1 MTILFTRS
9 IDFTHKQTL
18 REAGFEVLEY
28 DFLKTQKL
36 PYADKA
42 ILNEIQNIKN
52 LVFTS
57 QNAVRIFYDALTEA
71 QLSKSFKLLESYH
84 ASSEAQRSK
93 GFKPLERYWASDIKI
108 FSTSGAT
115 KDLIEKYGITP
126 TLSADSAKQLA
137 NEMLDKIDLSQ
148 GVHFINGTLSLPHL
162 PNILTKKGISVKTIT
177 VYETVLT
184 PLSIGAPSDSI
195 SFNFDSIVFLSLSAA
210 ESFLLKNTLP
220 DSTPVF
226 TLGQTT
232 ADYVRKNT
240 NATNIFVA
248 EKPTIAAIVSTILQC
263 FKGKV

>member
-18 REAGFEVLEY
+18 QEAGFEVLEY

-36 PYADKA
+36 KNVDEA
-42 ILNEIQNIKN
+42 ILNEIHNIKN

-57 QNAVRIFYDALTEA
+57 QNAVRIFFDVLTET
-71 QLSKSFKLLESYH
+71 QLSKSFKLLESYD
-84 ASSEAQRSK
+84 ALNEAQPSK
-93 GFKPLERYWASDIKI
+93 GLKPLEGYLASDVKI

-148 GVHFINGTLSLPHL
+148 GVHFINGILSLPHL
-162 PNILTKKGISVKTIT
+162 PNILTKKGISIKKIT
-177 VYETVLT
+177 VYETILT
-184 PLSIGAPSDSI
+184 PLSISAHFDAI
-195 SFNFDSIVFLSLSAA
+195 SFLSLSAA
-210 ESFLLKNTLP
+210 ESFLIKNTLP
-220 DSTPVF
+220 PSTPVF

-232 ADYVRKNT
+232 ADYVRKNSA
-240 NATNIFVA
+240 ATNIFVA
-248 EKPTIAAIVSTILQC
+248 EKPTIAALVKSSCEFIRNIKRC
-263 FKGKV
+263 E

>member
-9 IDFTHKQTL
+9 IDSAHKETL
-18 REAGFEVLEY
+18 QEAGFEVLEY

-36 PYADKA
+36 QNADEA
-42 ILNEIQNIKN
+42 ILNEIHDIKN

-57 QNAVRIFYDALTEA
+57 QNAVRIFFDVLTEV
-71 QLSKSFKLLESYH
+71 QLSKSFKLLESY
-84 ASSEAQRSK
+84 ATANESQPSK
-93 GFKPLERYWASDIKI
+93 CFKPLEGYLASNVKI

-137 NEMLDKIDLSQ
+137 VEMLDKIDLSE
-148 GVHFINGTLSLPHL
+148 GIHFINGTLSLPHL
-162 PNILTKKGISVKTIT
+162 PNILTKNSIPLKKIT

-184 PLSIGAPSDSI
+184 PLSISA
-195 SFNFDSIVFLSLSAA
+195 NFDAIVFLSLSAA
-210 ESFLLKNTLP
+210 ESFLIKNTLSA
-220 DSTPVF
+220 STPVF

-232 ADYVRKNT
+232 ADYVHKNT

-248 EKPTIAAIVSTILQC
+248 EKPTITAIVSIILQYFNSNSHC
-263 FKGKV
+263 

>member
-9 IDFTHKQTL
+9 IDSTHKYTL
-18 REAGFEVLEY
+18 QEAGFKVLEY

-36 PYADKA
+36 TSADEA
-42 ILNEIQNIKN
+42 ILNEIQDIKN

-57 QNAVRIFYDALTEA
+57 QNAVRIFFDVLTEA
-71 QLSKSFKLLESYH
+71 QLSKSSKLLESYD
-84 ASSEAQRSK
+84 ASNEAQPSK
-93 GFKPLERYWASDIKI
+93 GFKPLEGYSTSDLKF

-126 TLSADSAKQLA
+126 TLSADSAKLLA
-137 NEMLDKIDLSQ
+137 GDMFDKIDLSQ

-162 PNILTKKGISVKTIT
+162 PNILTKKGISIKKIT
-177 VYETVLT
+177 VYETILT
-184 PLSIGAPSDSI
+184 PLSISA
-195 SFNFDSIVFLSLSAA
+195 NFDALVFLSLSAA
-210 ESFLLKNTLP
+210 ESFLIKNTLP
-220 DSTPVF
+220 ASTPVF

-248 EKPTIAAIVSTILQC
+248 EKPTIAAIGFIILQYFNGNFHC
-263 FKGKV
+263 